1 MDSIEE
7 LMEYMWLRPAVT
19 CLNVDIFVDDGGSY
33 LRHNHE
39 LLLFVKNSYKK
50 EINEFIPV
58 RISANPCVLD
68 KTININISSD
78 DIIAV
83 RDFVVANRCLL
94 YALANR
100 VISQIDFVEQI
111 KQTNMDNKSP
121 NRIIGAIIGDVV
133 GSTFEFVD
141 KIPKKFKLFRNTC
154 SFTDDTVLTVA
165 IADAMLHNRTF
176 ADAIC
181 DWGSRYTYAG
191 FGGSFREWKKR
202 RKKDPNA
209 TNSSKG
215 NGCGMRVSPVGF
227 FANSIDEAMAMA
239 KESALLT
246 HNSPEGIAGAQAIAV
261 AVFMAKEK
269 ASKEEIK
276 GFVEKN
282 FGYNLNM
289 SNDEVREFIGGLD
302 SAGNTHREREWAEN
316 TCPVAIIAFLNSCG
330 YEEAIRTAISYGGD
344 VDTIA
349 CMAGGIA
356 AAYYGVP
363 QDIIDGVAP
372 FLPQDI
378 IDVVNEFDGL
388 NLENRN
394 TPLQIDRWAKS
405 GHVLV
410 YGSGKDFAGATK
422 SGTRLRDNETIGYI
436 ANRRFGSKH
445 QLEGLVGNSYAIP
458 TVGVTLEEVCEG
470 IGKFVAFVNE
480 HPELTFLVTNV
491 GCSKKAGFTPDDIA
505 PMFSCIADKA
515 NVMLPKEFR
524 NIIENFQ

>member
-1 MDSIEE
+1 MS
-7 LMEYMWLRPAVT
+7 
-19 CLNVDIFVDDGGSY
+19 
-33 LRHNHE
+33 
-39 LLLFVKNSYKK
+39 
-50 EINEFIPV
+50 
-58 RISANPCVLD
+58 
-68 KTININISSD
+68 
-78 DIIAV
+78 
-83 RDFVVANRCLL
+83 
-94 YALANR
+94 
-100 VISQIDFVEQI
+100 
-111 KQTNMDNKSP
+111 TNCE

-133 GSTFEFVD
+133 GSTYEFVD
-141 KIPKKFKLFRNTC
+141 KIPAKFKLFRNAC

-165 IADAMLHNRTF
+165 IADALLHNSTF

-202 RKKDPNA
+202 RKKDPGA
-209 TNSSKG
+209 TNNSKG

-227 FANSIDEAMAMA
+227 FANSIDEAMSLA

-246 HNSPEGIAGAQAIAV
+246 HNSPEGITGAQAIAV

-269 ASKEEIK
+269 TPKEEIK

-302 SAGNTHREREWAEN
+302 SEGKTHREREWAEN

-330 YEEAIRTAISYGGD
+330 YEETIRTAISYGGD

-372 FLPQDI
+372 YLPQDI

-388 NLENRN
+388 SLENRN
-394 TPLQIDRWAKS
+394 TPSQIDRWAKN

-422 SGTRLRDNETIGYI
+422 SGARLRDNESIGYL

-470 IGKFVAFVNE
+470 IGRFVAFVNE
-480 HPELTFLVTNV
+480 HPELTFIVTNV
-491 GCSKKAGFTPDDIA
+491 GCSKKAGFTPAEVA
-505 PMFSCIADKA
+505 PTFSCIAGNA

-524 NIIENFQ
+524 EIIENIQ